1 MREPD
6 GPPTLP
12 ELALLLFLVV
22 ATWHISADGFR
33 ELRHS
38 CFLSRQACAD
48 FLGVSV
54 RTVRHW
60 DAGR

>member
-22 ATWHISADGFR
+22 AVVLVVAHGIS
-33 ELRHS
+33 
-38 CFLSRQACAD
+38 QPMD
-48 FLGVSV
+48 FASYDT
-54 RTVRHW
+54 R
-60 DAGR
+60 AF